1 MSINV
6 EGTKEGCLEPTDNLP
21 MGCLVA
27 WSLNIIRQ
35 QHTKIELINVS
46 SADLVIEQGQHLA
59 TFEILC
65 SLQSVNTEGIY
76 NDTDTES
83 EKKLKVSL
91 FDLEDTSLSATQKL
105 IVKEFLRKHHSVIGN
120 TK

>member
-1 MSINV
+1 MLSCLILKYYSATTYENRIN
-6 EGTKEGCLEPTDNLP
+6 
-21 MGCLVA
+21 
-27 WSLNIIRQ
+27 
-35 QHTKIELINVS
+35 NVS
-46 SADLVIEQGQHLA
+46 TADLVIEQGQHLA

-65 SLQSVNTEGIY
+65 ALQSVNTEGIF

-105 IVKEFLRKHHSVIGN
+105 MVKEFLRKHHSVIGN